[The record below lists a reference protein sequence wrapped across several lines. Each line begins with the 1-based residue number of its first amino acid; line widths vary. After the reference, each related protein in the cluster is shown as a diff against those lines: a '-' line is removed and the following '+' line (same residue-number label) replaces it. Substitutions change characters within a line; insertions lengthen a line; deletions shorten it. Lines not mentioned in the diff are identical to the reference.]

1 MKHTNFYFPYDKG
14 SNYHEDHLSRAFIL
28 LLRQSTTVLHY
39 FYSYVV
45 SKSDDGVIP
54 RLHEMSMS
62 DIDFMTQVGKLPEAD
77 KYLSVLLTD
86 EPIVI
91 NNKIEKAERKA
102 IYDGVI
108 DFNGEL
114 VLFIETKPKSGD
126 VRDLQLSPGAAD
138 IPAESDLVEKAAVL
152 EWKEIIKFLH
162 LINGSNGTPQQE
174 KNLID
179 DFLELIETSF
189 SELKPYD
196 KLSLC
201 GDSIYLLEKRVEQI
215 LRSIAG
221 ADVVVDYHRGWGYY
235 IETNLPEIRKVALLL
250 EKDAHDTWSGV
261 RLVAEFGST
270 VTQSR
275 MFYNRDGLNKILDIE
290 GVKCRG
296 NLHLAFR
303 GKNLLFFDS
312 PEDSAEKYLE
322 YWKTHDFGGKD
333 KKSDLVNLL
342 NQYIKDGIIIFNDD
356 KKGQQLDSEIMKKR
370 YSKISIC
377 PSFSVE
383 YYIPRVDAL
392 QKDTKGELVN
402 DLSNKIREILGVMAD
417 SATLNKII
425 PEIK

>member
-1 MKHTNFYFPYDKG
+1 
-14 SNYHEDHLSRAFIL
+14 
-28 LLRQSTTVLHY
+28 
-39 FYSYVV
+39 
-45 SKSDDGVIP
+45 
-54 RLHEMSMS
+54 
-62 DIDFMTQVGKLPEAD
+62 
-77 KYLSVLLTD
+77 
-86 EPIVI
+86 
-91 NNKIEKAERKA
+91 
-102 IYDGVI
+102 
-108 DFNGEL
+108 GEL

-221 ADVVVDYHRGWGYY
+221 KDEVVGYHRGWGYF
-235 IETNLPEIRKVALLL
+235 IEANLPEIRKVALLL
-250 EKDAHDTWSGV
+250 EKDAHDTWSGLS
-261 RLVAEFGST
+261 LVAEFGST

-275 MFYNRDGLNKILDIE
+275 MFYNRDGLNKILDIK
-290 GVKCRG
+290 GVNCRG

-333 KKSDLVNLL
+333 KENDLVNLL
-342 NQYIKDGIIIFNDD
+342 NTYADAGMIIFDNS
-356 KKGQQLDSEIMKKR
+356 KKEQLEIQIMKKG
-370 YSKISIC
+370 YSMISIC

-402 DLSNKIREILGVMAD
+402 DISNKIREILGVMAD

-425 PEIK
+425 PEKN